1 MPTETFAAFHE
12 LFGQSAAQDK
22 TQNVR
27 ICSTQYTIPQLILL
41 MCQKTTTGTYRGMRV
56 ILGHFPIITP
66 RHHFRF
72 ELFHDDDND
81 LFSCLQKANDKD
93 VKPSAR

>member
-1 MPTETFAAFHE
+1 MPTETFAAFWK
-12 LFGQSAAQDK
+12 LFGQAQDK
-22 TQNVR
+22 NELEYTKVR
-27 ICSTQYTIPQLILL
+27 MIRCA
-41 MCQKTTTGTYRGMRV
+41 KTTTGTYRGMRL
-56 ILGHFPIITP
+56 ILGHFPIIAP

-72 ELFHDDDND
+72 ELFHDGDND